1 MFGGVLGWLGG
12 GRRGGG
18 SGTGKAAA
26 KPASANAGEAPAQPQ
41 QYHTGAVE
49 QPDAPEGGVPEPTGS
64 PFRKLT
70 SAEEVRRS
78 PRQAAAAAAHQP
90 RRGKG
95 VRVKKELPL
104 GQLRSYAESIALKG
118 APLLP
123 LGFPTGPWETR
134 EAVKAEIAAFCRNP
148 STGGGSHGVVW
159 KQLSPGNDIHGPQ
172 CALACHKHVD
182 GCSWRIKFEQTLE
195 GWTPYSTFGDHSAH
209 TLAQSVEE
217 ANVHKAMRDIPSEL
231 VQHAK
236 NMADSGIPVCAID
249 RFLRHQVM
257 LVGDAPTW
265 TYQDVY
271 HLVGA
276 STRQRAMDATGFCE
290 QHDLS
295 HELAPPPMSSGSDRA
310 IVVTAPLPPH
320 FAPRHSGSGSYL
332 EGTVRGIEGGVALRT
347 PPHALCSA
355 NSLSWRRPQ
364 AGQPALEEEEN
375 AQQTSSPS
383 T

>member
-12 GRRGGG
+12 SRRGGG
-18 SGTGKAAA
+18 SGTGEAAA

-49 QPDAPEGGVPEPTGS
+49 QPDAPEGGVLEPTGS

-123 LGFPTGPWETR
+123 LGFPTWPWETR

-159 KQLSPGNDIHGPQ
+159 KQLSSGNDIHGPQ

-290 QHDLS
+290 QLFEREHRTGLFQRRKTDADGCLS
-295 HELAPPPMSSGSDRA
+295 HVFFVMEGAHELISIDPDNVVVELDTKARAPLLRPEAAPRAPPPSEPSA
-310 IVVTAPLPPH
+310 CPLP
-320 FAPRHSGSGSYL
+320 R
-332 EGTVRGIEGGVALRT
+332 
-347 PPHALCSA
+347 
-355 NSLSWRRPQ
+355 
-364 AGQPALEEEEN
+364 
-375 AQQTSSPS
+375 
-383 T
+383 

>member
-1 MFGGVLGWLGG
+1 M
-12 GRRGGG
+12 
-18 SGTGKAAA
+18 
-26 KPASANAGEAPAQPQ
+26 
-41 QYHTGAVE
+41 
-49 QPDAPEGGVPEPTGS
+49 
-64 PFRKLT
+64 
-70 SAEEVRRS
+70 
-78 PRQAAAAAAHQP
+78 
-90 RRGKG
+90 
-95 VRVKKELPL
+95 

-134 EAVKAEIAAFCRNP
+134 EAARAEIAAFCRNP

-159 KQLSPGNDIHGPQ
+159 KQRRPGNDVHGPQ
-172 CALACHKHVD
+172 SALACHKHVK
-182 GCSWRIKFEQTLE
+182 GCSWRITLELTRE

-217 ANVHKAMRDIPSEL
+217 ANVHKAMRDIPSQH

-290 QHDLS
+290 QLFEHRTGLFQRRKTDADGCLS
-295 HELAPPPMSSGSDRA
+295 HVFFVMEGAHELISIDPENVVAELDTKARAHLQATPPPAS
-310 IVVTAPLPPH
+310 PLPCP
-320 FAPRHSGSGSYL
+320 
-332 EGTVRGIEGGVALRT
+332 
-347 PPHALCSA
+347 
-355 NSLSWRRPQ
+355 
-364 AGQPALEEEEN
+364 
-375 AQQTSSPS
+375 SPLTLPS
-383 T
+383 